1 MILSKSSAKI
11 FEKSQDFFIIKI
23 LNKLGTEDM
32 FLSIMKVIY
41 KLIANIIYSMRKS

>member
-23 LNKLGTEDM
+23 LNKLGIEDM

-41 KLIANIIYSMRKS
+41 RLIANIIYSMRKS